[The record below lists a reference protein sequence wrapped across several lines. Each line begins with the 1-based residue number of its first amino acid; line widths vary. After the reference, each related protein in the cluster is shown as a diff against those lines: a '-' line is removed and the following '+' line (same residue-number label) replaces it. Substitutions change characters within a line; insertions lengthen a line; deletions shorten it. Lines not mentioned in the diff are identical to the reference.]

1 MTTLKNERL
10 VKEALSL
17 PTDMRTAL
25 VDKLLKSLN
34 VPTQKEVDKLWAEE
48 AERRIEDVSSG
59 KVSTVPGDQVFE
71 DIRKRFGK

>member
-59 KVSTVPGDQVFE
+59 KVSTVPGNQVFE